1 LSDKREVLGVN
12 KGRAVRGLW
21 IVVGMLIYAFTS
33 LYTKGMVEQ
42 FFIIAFGIIS
52 LYAWAVLDNADQE

>member
-1 LSDKREVLGVN
+1 
-12 KGRAVRGLW
+12 
-21 IVVGMLIYAFTS
+21 MLIYAFTS